1 MEARS
6 QLRHRPT
13 NEDTTVSARIAFDI
27 LADQCEIVNVRAFL
41 PFLPQGFSAIIDRAR
56 HLHNFPITI

>member
-1 MEARS
+1 
-6 QLRHRPT
+6 
-13 NEDTTVSARIAFDI
+13 VSARIAFDI